1 MHKKYNKRGKKIVKH
16 RYIDANDDAITEV
29 INRRAFT
36 SREDIQEFI
45 D

>member
-1 MHKKYNKRGKKIVKH
+1 MKH

-45 D
+45 DNVPTRYKEFCNK